1 MSLLRQFFA
10 RRSAST
16 LFIASFAIADL
27 IGAMLLMLPW
37 ATTRGTIAFV
47 DALFTSTSA
56 ICVTGLAVVDTG
68 SYFTLFGQLVVL
80 GLVQLGGLGTM
91 TLAAMLFLSGGWGM
105 SLRQRSFIYEN
116 YTVDIGDD
124 IKRLVPF
131 IFAFTGLIEL
141 FGAVIMLPAWHGSLS
156 LSRRIY
162 ISVFH
167 SVTAFCNAGFSLFSD
182 NLMGYADSP
191 TVSLTIAILIIL
203 GGIGF
208 PVLYELWQR
217 LNTPGRHRYSL
228 HTKLV
233 LTTTAAL
240 LVVGTAFIW
249 LFEQHRY
256 LNGMSASEQFL
267 ISFFQSVTPRT
278 AGFNTAD
285 INSLSTMSLVFIII
299 LMFIGAS
306 PGSCGGGVKT
316 SSFAAL
322 CVVSINRIKG
332 HKANNVF
339 NANLSDETISRA
351 ITVFAFAS
359 LFVTTI
365 VCLMLLATPL
375 PAGQPEDRGLFL
387 KYLFEAVSAF
397 GTVGLSMNLTPTLN
411 AACKY
416 FITLTMFT
424 GRIGILTLIY
434 RIIDR
439 KRKPAN
445 YQFANENVL
454 IG

>member
-1 MSLLRQFFA
+1 MNFVGKFIA

-16 LFIASFAIADL
+16 LFIGSFAIADL
-27 IGAMLLMLPW
+27 LGALLLMLPW
-37 ATTRGTIAFV
+37 STHKGFLPFV
-47 DALFTSTSA
+47 DALFTATSA
-56 ICVTGLAVVDTG
+56 ICVTGLTVVDTG
-68 SYFTLFGQLVVL
+68 SYFTLFGQLIVL

-91 TLAAMLFLSGGWGM
+91 TLAALLFLTSGWGM
-105 SLRQRSFIYEN
+105 SLRQRSFIYDN

-124 IKRLVPF
+124 LRRLVPF
-131 IFAFTGLIEL
+131 IFATTGLIEIV
-141 FGAVIMLPAWHGSLS
+141 GALVMLPAWHGPISLT
-156 LSRRIY
+156 RRLY
-162 ISVFH
+162 VSVFH
-167 SVTAFCNAGFSLFSD
+167 AVTAFCNAGFSLYSD
-182 NLMGYADSP
+182 NLMGYAASP
-191 TVSLTIAILIIL
+191 TITLTIALLIIL

-208 PVLYELWQR
+208 PVLYELWHSFR
-217 LNTPGRHRYSL
+217 TPGRHRYSL
-228 HTKLV
+228 HAKLV

-240 LVVGTAFIW
+240 LVLGTLLIW
-249 LFEQHRY
+249 LCEQHRY
-256 LNGMSASEQFL
+256 LNGLGAGEQFL
-267 ISFFQSVTPRT
+267 VSFFQAVTPRT

-285 INSLSTMSLVFIII
+285 INGLSTMSLVLIII

-322 CVVSINRIKG
+322 CVVAVNRVKG
-332 HKANNVF
+332 RKANNAF
-339 NANLSDETISRA
+339 NANLSEETISRA

-359 LFVTTI
+359 LFVTMI
-365 VCLMLLATPL
+365 VCLMLVATPL
-375 PAGQPEDRGLFL
+375 TPGQPEDRSLFL

-411 AACKY
+411 PACKY
-416 FITLTMFT
+416 LITLTMFT

-439 KRKPAN
+439 RRKPAHFE
-445 YQFANENVL
+445 YASENML